1 MLPLILTAVFAG
13 TFLAV
18 VAAVFATRPMVD
30 APVRK
35 QATEQDLDPNSPH
48 HVEWTPDLD
57 SNLLRDE
64 SLSAIG
70 FWSGLLERIDGIEIL
85 KKHIAESG
93 LRWTVGRTTA
103 MMLLAAASCWAFLST
118 FTFIPRYITFM
129 VGVAAG
135 AAPYMIV
142 MRRRRQRLQ
151 KLEEQFPEALESLAR
166 SLRAGNPIGT
176 GLEMLAREC
185 RAPLAQEMR
194 KTADERALGLS
205 LDQAMDN
212 LAARV
217 PVPEIHLFV
226 AAVQLQSRTG
236 GRLHEVLSRLAETMR
251 ESYALKSEIRS
262 IAAHGRMTGAMLTAL
277 PAIIAIMMLWVNP
290 PHMLVL
296 WTHPMGKDLIFAAI
310 CGLVL
315 AHVVI
320 RKLVDIRI

>member
-18 VAAVFATRPMVD
+18 VTAVLATRPMVE
-30 APVRK
+30 APARK
-35 QATEQDLDPNSPH
+35 QAAAGADDPDNPRP
-48 HVEWTPDLD
+48 VDWTPDLD

-70 FWSGLLERIDGIEIL
+70 FWSGLLERIDGVEIM
-85 KKHIAESG
+85 KRHIAESG
-93 LRWTVGRTTA
+93 LRWTVGRTVA

-118 FTFIPRYITFM
+118 FTFIPRYITFA
-129 VGVAAG
+129 VGLAAG
-135 AAPYMIV
+135 AAPYLII

-166 SLRAGNPIGT
+166 SLRAGNPIGA

-185 RAPLAQEMR
+185 KAPLAQEMR

-262 IAAHGRMTGAMLTAL
+262 IAAHGRMTGALLTFL
-277 PAIIAIMMLWVNP
+277 PVGIAAMMMWVNP
-290 PHMLVL
+290 AHMLVL
-296 WTHPMGKDLIFAAI
+296 WTHPAGKDLIFAAI
-310 CGLVL
+310 CCLIL
-315 AHVVI
+315 AHVII

>member
-1 MLPLILTAVFAG
+1 MLPLVLTAVFAG

-35 QATEQDLDPNSPH
+35 QATEQDLDPDSPP

-85 KKHIAESG
+85 KTRIAESG

-118 FTFIPRYITFM
+118 FTFIPRYITFA

-166 SLRAGNPIGT
+166 SLRAGNPIGA

-185 RAPLAQEMR
+185 KAPLAQEMR

-205 LDQAMDN
+205 LEQTMDN
-212 LAARV
+212 LATRV

-236 GRLHEVLSRLAETMR
+236 GRLHEVLTRLAETMR

-262 IAAHGRMTGAMLTAL
+262 IAAHGRMTGAILTAL
-277 PAIIAIMMLWVNP
+277 PVIIAAMMLWVNP
-290 PHMLVL
+290 SHMLVL
-296 WTHPMGKDLIFAAI
+296 WSHPMGKDLIFAAI
-310 CGLVL
+310 CCLVL

>member
-1 MLPLILTAVFAG
+1 MLPLVLTAVFAG

-35 QATEQDLDPNSPH
+35 QATEQDLDPDSPP

-85 KKHIAESG
+85 KTRIAESG

-118 FTFIPRYITFM
+118 FTFIPRYITFA

-166 SLRAGNPIGT
+166 SLRAGNPIGA

-185 RAPLAQEMR
+185 KAPLAQEMR

-205 LDQAMDN
+205 LEQTMDN
-212 LAARV
+212 LATRV
-217 PVPEIHLFV
+217 PVPEIPLFV

-236 GRLHEVLSRLAETMR
+236 GRLHEVLTRLAETMR

-262 IAAHGRMTGAMLTAL
+262 IAAHGRMTGAILTAL
-277 PAIIAIMMLWVNP
+277 PVIIAAMMLWVNP
-290 PHMLVL
+290 SHMLVL
-296 WTHPMGKDLIFAAI
+296 WSHPMGKDLIFAAI
-310 CGLVL
+310 CCLVL